1 MRLIMLNPFV
11 SLFHEWIGLG
21 LQFEQLEVNDSFV
34 VQGVKL
40 QSVCNS
46 NYRASKRLGRKFVAR
61 VDGEG
66 VAGSSS

>member
-1 MRLIMLNPFV
+1 M
-11 SLFHEWIGLG
+11 
-21 LQFEQLEVNDSFV
+21 NDSFV

-66 VAGSSS
+66 VRVWRTS